1 MYKSHTRATAG
12 VGLTAS
18 PGTGG
23 QKRESALVATEN
35 VSAGTCFSSV
45 YAYARVRGTACKHV
59 YITYV
64 LGVQGVNI

>member
-1 MYKSHTRATAG
+1 MYKRHTRATAG

-23 QKRESALVATEN
+23 KKRESALVATEN

-45 YAYARVRGTACKHV
+45 YAYALVQCMRMRVCAARHV
-59 YITYV
+59 NMYILHMY
-64 LGVQGVNI
+64 